1 MSDYAW
7 LMLLFPAIG
16 LVVIS
21 FFGTRL
27 SKGIVGWLASLM
39 VALSFL
45 VAVAV
50 FVQMLGLPV
59 EARGQRVPLWSW
71 MTAGDF
77 HADAALLIDQLSII
91 MALVVTGVGFL
102 IHVYSIG
109 YMHDDPRFPR
119 FFAYMNLFI
128 LMMLVLV
135 LADNYLMLYVGWE
148 GVGLSSYLLIG
159 FWYEKP
165 AAANAGMKAFLVN
178 RVGDLGLLLAIMI
191 IWTSLGTL
199 QFNEVF
205 QRAETLWAVGGTF
218 AVATTL
224 LMLLGAT
231 GKSAQ
236 IPLFVWLPDAMEGPT
251 PVSALIHAATM
262 VTAGVYLIARSG
274 VLYAL
279 APVSASLAAV
289 IGAAT
294 ALFAATI
301 ALTQVDLKRILAY
314 STISQLGFMF
324 MAVGVGAYSA
334 GIFHLVTH
342 AFFKALLF
350 LGAGSVMHALDGE
363 LDIRKMGNLRA
374 KMPTTNWTFLIGAAA
389 LAGIPLFSG
398 FFSKDEILYYD
409 YLYQPLLWLVGTITA
424 FLTAVYAFRAYFM
437 PFWGTERV
445 KKRWDHA
452 HESPR
457 IMTIPLIIL
466 AVGAVVVGLIG
477 IPFASWIEPWLEPV
491 FATAHEIKHAEEA
504 AGSDM
509 TKTVLLAIA
518 AIIAL
523 SGAFVAY
530 RAFLVSTEWPKRVR
544 ASLGGFGTLVE
555 NKYRVD
561 ELYNAAVVAP
571 LLGLARWFAGPMDQ
585 RTIDG
590 AVNGLAGL
598 TGSLGERVR
607 RLQVGQVGIYALSM
621 LFGAVAIL
629 IWLAVQ

>member
-1 MSDYAW
+1 MFDYAW

-27 SKGIVGWLASLM
+27 SKNIVGWLASLM
-39 VALSFL
+39 VALSFV

-50 FVQMLGLPV
+50 FVQMLGLPAD
-59 EARGQRVPLWSW
+59 ERSQRVPLWSW
-71 MTAGDF
+71 MTVGDF
-77 HADAALLIDQLSII
+77 HVDAALLIDQLSII

-119 FFAYMNLFI
+119 FFAYLNLFI
-128 LMMLVLV
+128 MMMLVLV

-165 AAANAGMKAFLVN
+165 AAADAGKKAFLVN
-178 RVGDLGLLLAIMI
+178 RVGDLGLLIAIMI

-199 QFNEVF
+199 QYNEVF
-205 QRAETLWAVGGTF
+205 ERAEALWAVGGTV
-218 AVATTL
+218 AVAVTL

-279 APVSASLAAV
+279 APVSANLTAV

-374 KMPTTNWTFLIGAAA
+374 KMPTTNWTFLVGTAA
-389 LAGIPLFSG
+389 LAGIPFFSG

-409 YLYQPLLWLVGTITA
+409 FLFQSAIVVGRNGHGVPHGG
-424 FLTAVYAFRAYFM
+424 LCVSGVFRA
-437 PFWGTERV
+437 
-445 KKRWDHA
+445 
-452 HESPR
+452 
-457 IMTIPLIIL
+457 
-466 AVGAVVVGLIG
+466 
-477 IPFASWIEPWLEPV
+477 
-491 FATAHEIKHAEEA
+491 
-504 AGSDM
+504 
-509 TKTVLLAIA
+509 VL
-518 AIIAL
+518 
-523 SGAFVAY
+523 G
-530 RAFLVSTEWPKRVR
+530 
-544 ASLGGFGTLVE
+544 
-555 NKYRVD
+555 
-561 ELYNAAVVAP
+561 
-571 LLGLARWFAGPMDQ
+571 
-585 RTIDG
+585 DG
-590 AVNGLAGL
+590 A
-598 TGSLGERVR
+598 
-607 RLQVGQVGIYALSM
+607 GQDAM
-621 LFGAVAIL
+621 GARP
-629 IWLAVQ
+629 